1 MNNVISKEEAKSAKK
16 YLSILENQFGED
28 DLMMDALNEMCD
40 YFINQS
46 PLDSNVEEAI
56 ENLELL
62 LKFKS
67 NSYTDSVISTIK
79 QALEDKNNQLKVLR
93 NERTIWVNEN
103 TELMEGNIKLSNRIK
118 KLKALVIDLDN
129 GKGNE
134 IKLNKQ
140 LQSKLD
146 NFKEYV
152 YLKNLLIM
160 DSNYRRKYYK
170 NNPNQDVRIDC
181 KRLNE
186 LKNILEI
193 SKLESLGDEK
203 NE

>member
-1 MNNVISKEEAKSAKK
+1 MSKELEA
-16 YLSILENQFGED
+16 LENWKENSGKVLEYEVFKED
-28 DLMMDALNEMCD
+28 YKL
-40 YFINQS
+40 
-46 PLDSNVEEAI
+46 
-56 ENLELL
+56 
-62 LKFKS
+62 
-67 NSYTDSVISTIK
+67 IK

-203 NE
+203 NEWRNKIIKK